1 MTLTP
6 EISNRN
12 FVSFL
17 WHASFLAF
25 AQVFMDVDT
34 IIPAML
40 IESGGGAIH
49 IGIMTAILLGGSSVT
64 QLFFA
69 PYISNQSYKKKYLLL
84 GINSRIFSLLG
95 LGFLLFYLQARQ
107 PVYIIGVIFILIT
120 IFALGGAFANIGY
133 TDILGK
139 SIVEEKRKSFLSFK
153 QIIAGIV
160 VLFSA
165 FLARKVL
172 SSASFPLN
180 YAYTFIIGSS
190 ALLIASLGF
199 WNLKETE
206 PSVLKISGFKKF
218 IQILKSELKTNPKL
232 SYFLGFVNT
241 QGIAISFLPFL
252 TLYAKKTFQTQSN
265 DIAMFLVFKV
275 LGIVLVSFLILLWSK
290 KIKYKWLLYG
300 NVLLSLTMVLGTLFI
315 SEADHIKYIF
325 ISGGIVYSI
334 FSITMNGVLLEV
346 SGKENR
352 AIYTGF
358 AGAGSV
364 IPAIFPLTAGY
375 LIKTFGFQN
384 FFLLYIVI
392 ISFSVFFIYK
402 LDCKK

>member
-1 MTLTP
+1 MNLTP
-6 EISNRN
+6 KISNRN
-12 FVSFL
+12 FFSFL

-25 AQVFMDVDT
+25 AGVFMDVDT

-49 IGIMTAILLGGSSVT
+49 VGIMTAILLGGSSFA

-69 PYISNQSYKKKYLLL
+69 PYISNKYYKKKYLLM
-84 GINSRIFSLLG
+84 GINLRIFSLLG
-95 LGFLLFYLQARQ
+95 LGSILFYLQTQ
-107 PVYIIGVIFILIT
+107 HSVNIIWIIFALIT
-120 IFALGGAFANIGY
+120 VFALGGAFANISY

-139 SIVEEKRKSFLSFK
+139 SILEEKRKSFLSLK

-165 FLARKVL
+165 FLVKKVI
-172 SSASFPLN
+172 SNADFPLN
-180 YAYTFIIGSS
+180 YACTFTIGSF

-218 IQILKSELKTNPKL
+218 IQILKSELRTNPKL
-232 SYFLGFVNT
+232 GYFLGFLNT
-241 QGIAISFLPFL
+241 QGIAVSFLPFL
-252 TLYAKKTFQTQSN
+252 MLYAKETFQTQSN
-265 DIAMFLVFKV
+265 DTATFLVFKV
-275 LGIVLVSFLILLWSK
+275 IGIVFVSFLILLSAN

-300 NVLLSLTMVLGTLFI
+300 NVLLSLSMAIGAILIYDATQ
-315 SEADHIKYIF
+315 IKYIF
-325 ISGGIVYSI
+325 ILGGIVYSI
-334 FSITMNGVLLEV
+334 FSITMNGILLEV

-358 AGAGSV
+358 VGAGNI
-364 IPAIFPLTAGY
+364 IPAIFPLVAGY
-375 LIKTFGFQN
+375 LIRVFGFQN

-392 ISFSVFFIYK
+392 IIFSIFFIYK
-402 LDCKK
+402 LNCKK

>member
-1 MTLTP
+1 MNLTP
-6 EISNRN
+6 KISNRN
-12 FVSFL
+12 FFSFL

-25 AQVFMDVDT
+25 AGVFMDVDT

-49 IGIMTAILLGGSSVT
+49 VGIMTAILLGGSSFA

-69 PYISNQSYKKKYLLL
+69 PYISNKYYKKKYLLM
-84 GINSRIFSLLG
+84 GINLRIFSLLG
-95 LGFLLFYLQARQ
+95 LGSILFYLQTQ
-107 PVYIIGVIFILIT
+107 HSVNIIWIIFALIT
-120 IFALGGAFANIGY
+120 VFALGGAFANISY

-139 SIVEEKRKSFLSFK
+139 SILEEKRKSFLSLK

-165 FLARKVL
+165 FLAKKVI
-172 SSASFPLN
+172 SNADFPLN
-180 YAYTFIIGSS
+180 YAYTFTIGSF

-218 IQILKSELKTNPKL
+218 IQILKSELRTNPKL
-232 SYFLGFVNT
+232 GYFLGFLNT
-241 QGIAISFLPFL
+241 QGIVVSFLPFL
-252 TLYAKKTFQTQSN
+252 MLYAKETFQTQSN
-265 DIAMFLVFKV
+265 DTATFLVFKV
-275 LGIVLVSFLILLWSK
+275 IGIVFVSFLILLSAN

-300 NVLLSLTMVLGTLFI
+300 NVLLSLSMAIGAILIYDATQ
-315 SEADHIKYIF
+315 IKYIF
-325 ISGGIVYSI
+325 ILGGIVYSI
-334 FSITMNGVLLEV
+334 FSITMNGILLEV

-358 AGAGSV
+358 VGAGNI
-364 IPAIFPLTAGY
+364 IPAIFPLVAGY
-375 LIKTFGFQN
+375 LIRVFGFQN

-392 ISFSVFFIYK
+392 IIFSIFFIYK
-402 LDCKK
+402 LNCKK

>member
-1 MTLTP
+1 
-6 EISNRN
+6 
-12 FVSFL
+12 
-17 WHASFLAF
+17 
-25 AQVFMDVDT
+25 MDVDT

-49 IGIMTAILLGGSSVT
+49 VGIMTAILLGGSSVT

-69 PYISNQSYKKKYLLL
+69 PYISNKSYKKRYLLL

-95 LGFLLFYLQARQ
+95 LGLILFYLQAQ
-107 PVYIIGVIFILIT
+107 YSVHIIWIIFVLIT
-120 IFALGGAFANIGY
+120 IFSLGGAFANISY

-139 SIVEEKRKSFLSFK
+139 SILEQKRKSFFSIR

-172 SSASFPLN
+172 SSSNFPLN
-180 YAYTFIIGSS
+180 YAYTFMIGSF

-206 PSVLKISGFKKF
+206 SSMLKISGFKKF
-218 IQILKSELKTNPKL
+218 FRILKTELKTNPKL
-232 SYFLGFVNT
+232 IYFLGFINT
-241 QGIAISFLPFL
+241 QGIVVSFLPFL
-252 TLYAKKTFQTQSN
+252 MLYAKKVFQTQSN
-265 DIAMFLVFKV
+265 DTAMFLVFKV
-275 LGIVLVSFLILLWSK
+275 VGIVLVSFLILFAAN

-300 NVLLSLTMVLGTLFI
+300 NVLLSLSMAISTIFI
-315 SEADHIKYIF
+315 NDAIQIKYIF
-325 ISGGIVYSI
+325 ILGGIVYSI

-358 AGAGSV
+358 VGAGNI
-364 IPAIFPLTAGY
+364 IPAILPLTAGY
-375 LIKTFGFQN
+375 LIRVFGFQN
-384 FFLLYIVI
+384 FFLLYFVI

-402 LDCKK
+402 LNCKK